1 MTFSLYH
8 MRNIIAMC
16 GYLILIIWIKQCFRG
31 FTSSNIVTNFP
42 FPLPLHFSY
51 FESKSF
57 SLVTFRIQRLAWW
70 LSSKESAHNT
80 GDEGDVGFIPGQQDP
95 LKEIMATHSLLG
107 ESHGQRS
114 LVGYG
119 PWGCKESDTS
129 EATQQ
134 QQQNEGELI
143 SDSYGGKYL
152 HFWGNCFINK
162 TVYLPT
168 YLFQYGLK
176 YMHFIL

>member
-8 MRNIIAMC
+8 TRNIIAMC

-31 FTSSNIVTNFP
+31 FTSSNTVTNFP

-57 SLVTFRIQRLAWW
+57 SLVTFRIQGLPWW
-70 LSSKESAHNT
+70 LSSKESAQNM
-80 GDEGDVGFIPGQQDP
+80 GVAGDVGFIPGQQDP
-95 LKEIMATHSLLG
+95 LKEVMATYSLPG

-119 PWGCKESDTS
+119 PWGRKESDITEVTS
-129 EATQQ
+129 QHTAHSTYQR
-134 QQQNEGELI
+134 
-143 SDSYGGKYL
+143 
-152 HFWGNCFINK
+152 
-162 TVYLPT
+162 VYDC
-168 YLFQYGLK
+168 
-176 YMHFIL
+176 